1 MKCSRRCFMCNITK
15 QCQEVSYVLDI
26 KGRGQSWNCF
36 DTLHKHI
43 YLADSLYGYV
53 IIERFSA

>member
-1 MKCSRRCFMCNITK
+1 MQYKK
-15 QCQEVSYVLDI
+15 QCQEMSYVLDI

-43 YLADSLYGYV
+43 YLADSLYGYA
-53 IIERFSA
+53 IIERFTA